1 MKIKPIEILN
11 EFKKGC
17 EFKAAMGTRGIFEQS
32 KINHRFFIGDQWY
45 GARCGS
51 ERPLVRHNVIK
62 RVGDYKMSQILN
74 TKTSMSFS
82 AEGVPSVEDC
92 GPLTRFSGELSDCE
106 IGSVMKALSDYYN
119 VTAERVNLE
128 KLTCEALK
136 NAYIAGTAFIYTY
149 WNPGLLTGTFADN
162 KKTTPIKGDI
172 ACEIL
177 NVEDVVFADPYCEG
191 LQEQPYIIISAK
203 KDVESVIREAR
214 LYGATAATLLQI
226 KEKAANGKI
235 TVFTKLYKAYNTD
248 GSFEIKGVKVT
259 GECTVRQEFSTNLR
273 LYPLAVLK
281 WESKH
286 NCAYGES
293 EITYL
298 IPNQIAINRMI
309 TANVWSS
316 LTTGLPIM
324 LVNGD
329 TVTESITNDP
339 GQIIKIYGS
348 NEDVASAVHFVSP
361 PASIKEFDDSINNLI
376 NNTLT
381 QSGANEV
388 ALGDAKAENATAL
401 MTMRDAALMPLQ
413 IVKNSYYV
421 FLEEIARIWADFWIC
436 LYGKRQIKLKADGNY
451 EYFPFDGDRYKALI
465 VNTKIDVNNATVY
478 GEKEQLET
486 LITLYDK
493 GIINAKQLL
502 ERIPRG
508 MISDIKGIEKELE
521 VMENDGI

>member
-1 MKIKPIEILN
+1 MKIKPIEIWN

-17 EFKAAMGTRGIFEQS
+17 EFKAAMGTRGLFEQS
-32 KINHRFFIGDQWY
+32 KVNRRFFIGDQWY

-51 ERPLVRHNVIK
+51 DRPLVRHNVIK
-62 RVGDYKMSQILN
+62 RIGDYKMSQILN

-82 AEGVPSVEDC
+82 AEGVPGEEEVN
-92 GPLTRFSGELSDCE
+92 PLINFSGDLSSQE

-119 VTAERVNLE
+119 VTAERVNLDS
-128 KLTCEALK
+128 LSAEALK
-136 NAYIAGTAFIYTY
+136 NSYITGTAIIYTY
-149 WNPGLLTGTFADN
+149 WNPAVTTGTFADS
-162 KKTTPIKGDI
+162 KKTAPIKGDI
-172 ACEIL
+172 DCEIL
-177 NVEDVVFADPYCEG
+177 NIEDVVFGDPYCGE

-203 KDVESVIREAR
+203 KDVEAVIREAR
-214 LYGATAATLLQI
+214 LYGADASALMQI
-226 KEKAANGKI
+226 KEKAIDGKI
-235 TVFTKLYKAYNTD
+235 TVLTKLYKVYNNDT
-248 GSFEIKGVKVT
+248 SFEIKGVKVT
-259 GECTVRQEFSTNLR
+259 EGNIVRQEFSTGLR
-273 LYPLAVLK
+273 LYPLAILR
-281 WESKH
+281 WEGKH
-286 NCAYGES
+286 NCVYGES

-309 TANVWSS
+309 TANVWSAM
-316 LTTGLPIM
+316 TTGLPIM

-348 NEDVASAVHFVSP
+348 NEDVASAVNFVSP
-361 PASIKEFDDSINNLI
+361 PASIKEFDDSINTLI

-388 ALGDAKAENATAL
+388 ALGDTKAENASAL

-413 IVKNSYYV
+413 IVKNRYYA

-436 LYGKRQIKLKADGNY
+436 LYGKREIKLETDGKY
-451 EYFPFDGDRYKALI
+451 GYFPFDADRYKDLI
-465 VNTKIDVNNATVY
+465 INTKIDVNNATVY

-493 GIINAKQLL
+493 GIITSKQLL
-502 ERIPRG
+502 ERIPKG
-508 MISDIKGIEKELE
+508 MISDINGIIKNCE
-521 VMENDGI
+521 VTENDGL